1 MILKAGVRCGRVTN
15 SSTGCVSTMQRWP
28 PPGHGCAIGT
38 SQCTVPLRRC
48 RGAWWGSF
56 PTLFIPPPWSGWP
69 HGGEPMHG
77 AVASMQGRVVGLV
90 HYLFHRSTWTSGDYC
105 YLQDL
110 YVAPAARQLGCARQ
124 LIGHVYEEA
133 RKKGASRV
141 YWLTHE
147 SNTTA
152 MRLYD
157 QVAERP
163 GFIQYRHVLPR
174 TTG

>member
-1 MILKAGVRCGRVTN
+1 MTDSAQVRVLEEHDFEGWRSMWQGYQQFYGVRFDDAAVATTWSR
-15 SSTGCVSTMQRWP
+15 
-28 PPGHGCAIGT
+28 
-38 SQCTVPLRRC
+38 LRHRD
-48 RGAWWGSF
+48 
-56 PTLFIPPPWSGWP
+56 
-69 HGGEPMHG
+69 EPMHG

>member
-48 RGAWWGSF
+48 RGAWWG
-56 PTLFIPPPWSGWP
+56 WG
-69 HGGEPMHG
+69 
-77 AVASMQGRVVGLV
+77 
-90 HYLFHRSTWTSGDYC
+90 
-105 YLQDL
+105 
-110 YVAPAARQLGCARQ
+110 RQLMGY
-124 LIGHVYEEA
+124 VYEEA

-157 QVAERP
+157 QMAERP